1 MFAEPCRRGFE
12 GEPGRPESPRAHRSA
27 RGEIFQQREGV
38 LHEAIDDQAGARH
51 PARGIPFPSG
61 PARERYDLRDLH
73 QNRGMRFLTLGVSQD
88 DEEDRK
94 SGV

>member
-51 PARGIPFPSG
+51 AARGIPSL
-61 PARERYDLRDLH
+61 PAQRAKGTTYVTSIRIGE
-73 QNRGMRFLTLGVSQD
+73 
-88 DEEDRK
+88 
-94 SGV
+94 